1 MCIVH
6 WVFNLQY
13 KVRHVDVNIRMSIR
27 NRATENARH
36 EYTERQKVCGVI
48 SLNLNT
54 GIARARSVSGNLVD
68 FCKTVGYEKCHLKK
82 LAIGEWPSGSLK
94 VIVVANAISYESSLG
109 CISFSC
115 TVPEIIGSYLPKFL
129 RGHFCPPPKKS
140 ASDSGRSGP
149 QLIPWRF
156 LGLTDIL
163 RNINLHIT
171 ISVLIT
177 TNRRTKFEM
186 NVLLHPLRSGAQ
198 NLELGHL
205 ALTTES

>member
-36 EYTERQKVCGVI
+36 EYTERQKVCCVI

-82 LAIGEWPSGSLK
+82 RMTFRVIKSHCCCERDFLWVFPWVYIFFLYRSWDYWQLFAQIFKRSLLPPPQKK
-94 VIVVANAISYESSLG
+94 VPLIVVD
-109 CISFSC
+109 
-115 TVPEIIGSYLPKFL
+115 P
-129 RGHFCPPPKKS
+129 
-140 ASDSGRSGP
+140 GP
-149 QLIPWRF
+149 
-156 LGLTDIL
+156 
-163 RNINLHIT
+163 N
-171 ISVLIT
+171 
-177 TNRRTKFEM
+177 
-186 NVLLHPLRSGAQ
+186 
-198 NLELGHL
+198 
-205 ALTTES
+205 